1 MEVEARRLEVEA
13 ARLESAHGDGGG
25 AAEVGWLEAAHGRRW
40 RRRREA
46 HADAVK
52 RRREGA
58 KEYGDGD
65 GDGAQEDGDGQMG
78 TAAHISSVRFYSAHP
93 IPASLSNATALV
105 ALNLANNSFA
115 GQVPAEIGTL
125 CALLLELS
133 NNKLTATD
141 AGGGWEFMDNLTK
154 CSALAE
160 ILLYGNKF
168 AGVMPS
174 FNKDLVKTAT

>member
-58 KEYGDGD
+58 KEDGDGD

-78 TAAHISSVRFYSAHP
+78 TAAH
-93 IPASLSNATALV
+93 
-105 ALNLANNSFA
+105 
-115 GQVPAEIGTL
+115 
-125 CALLLELS
+125 
-133 NNKLTATD
+133 
-141 AGGGWEFMDNLTK
+141 M
-154 CSALAE
+154 
-160 ILLYGNKF
+160 
-168 AGVMPS
+168 
-174 FNKDLVKTAT
+174 